1 MQSLIPE
8 YNHYDQNTFNKCL
21 DIIRNPAPGRRL
33 SYSKEGLTTIS
44 KTSRLVDSVM
54 EWILLQTHSH
64 QEFVDYE
71 LLRLMHTGLTEKWA
85 TLEVFTSRDTD
96 HPDYQR
102 FWKDLSEEVKYSS
115 SEELRG
121 ALQRDI
127 VKKREGLIRLS
138 GLAALIHRVISWIF
152 GFKNHPAPQ
161 LSFGETS
168 KEVAF
173 DPDANPLDRMNH
185 FEILVKSLPETMT
198 QEDYAAFF
206 KGFWAQIESD
216 SLFFDNPK
224 AAENRMRDWCQNMK
238 RILTTRLQQLEKP
251 FDQIENLAFIV
262 EMDPQE
268 NQSDSDLTKWAQSG
282 LKFARWAAR
291 KGCELTLGKE
301 TTVAI
306 EIARQGVKHKNPVVA
321 VYGVAAMVV
330 FQSLRAVNSMI
341 DSDFRQAYQS
351 TNG

>member
-1 MQSLIPE
+1 MQNLIPE
-8 YNHYDQNTFNKCL
+8 YNHYKDEAFFNDRL
-21 DIIRNPAPGRRL
+21 GEIRNSTSERRL
-33 SYSKEGLTTIS
+33 SYSDEGLTTIS
-44 KTSRLVDSVM
+44 KTQRFAMSVI
-54 EWILLQTHSH
+54 EWVAFPTYSH
-64 QEFVDYE
+64 QKFVDYE

-85 TLEVFTSRDTD
+85 TLQDFKTKESD

-102 FWKDLSEEVKYSS
+102 FWNNLPSEIKNSKTEG
-115 SEELRG
+115 LRG
-121 ALQRDI
+121 ALQSEI
-127 VKKREGLIRLS
+127 VKKRKNLTQLT

-161 LSFGETS
+161 LSFGEAW
-168 KEVAF
+168 KKVAF
-173 DPDANPLDRMNH
+173 DRGANPLDRMTH
-185 FEILVKSLPETMT
+185 FEFLVESLPETIP
-198 QEDYAAFF
+198 QENYAAFLES
-206 KGFWAQIESD
+206 FWAQD
-216 SLFFDNPK
+216 
-224 AAENRMRDWCQNMK
+224 AANENRDWCQNMK
-238 RILTTRLQQLEKP
+238 ETLAARLKQLDKP

-301 TTVAI
+301 TTAAI
-306 EIARQGVKHKNPVVA
+306 EITRQGVKHKNPVVA

-341 DSDFRQAYQS
+341 DSDFSQAYKS
-351 TNG
+351 TN